1 VPRVIFTLGVGLA
14 PQRRL
19 ERAHAGGVLL
29 HGDSQVEKVVV
40 RRCRAGVPAR
50 RRCRRGQ
57 HGGRERDDGVEKR
70 RREIDHPCRDWNEGV
85 IGSVIVRNTTST
97 STPAKSSSPLFGVF
111 CLLGSASLWALYEV
125 LIPILLPGACTADL
139 NRFIAWR
146 GVWNFVLLWPQE
158 GD

>member
-1 VPRVIFTLGVGLA
+1 MPRVIFTLGVGLA

-85 IGSVIVRNTTST
+85 IFCGSFVFLEWERSAPESGKKKKKRKVHLRIFKS
-97 STPAKSSSPLFGVF
+97 AKVV
-111 CLLGSASLWALYEV
+111 E
-125 LIPILLPGACTADL
+125 
-139 NRFIAWR
+139 
-146 GVWNFVLLWPQE
+146 
-158 GD
+158 